1 MSNTIFTEPFKVK
14 NAFTGEERLI
24 TSQQEL
30 DQYLE
35 DSNQRQVQDTY
46 EELERKDKALKE
58 RQDKEEFEKAKLDV
72 RRIKHESHHL
82 SLESKKRVYTKDLRN
97 LRGIKRNEC
106 IERIVKDDLNKPL

>member
-14 NAFTGEERLI
+14 NAFTGEERMI

-30 DQYLE
+30 DKYLE
-35 DSNQRQVQDTY
+35 DSNQRQVQDSY
-46 EELERKDKALKE
+46 EDLERKDKALKE
-58 RQDKEEFEKAKLDV
+58 REEREEFEKAKMDV

-97 LRGIKRNEC
+97 LRGIKRNE
-106 IERIVKDDLNKPL
+106 IIDKKVRDDIPKY

>member
-14 NAFTGEERLI
+14 NAFTGEERMI

-30 DQYLE
+30 DKYLE
-35 DSNQRQVQDTY
+35 DSNQRQVQDSY

-58 RQDKEEFEKAKLDV
+58 REEREEFEKAKMDV

-97 LRGIKRNEC
+97 LRGIKRNE
-106 IERIVKDDLNKPL
+106 IIDKKVRDDIPKY

>member
-14 NAFTGEERLI
+14 NAFTGEERMI

-30 DQYLE
+30 DKYLE
-35 DSNQRQVQDTY
+35 DSNQRQVQDSY

-58 RQDKEEFEKAKLDV
+58 RQEREEFEKAKMDV

-97 LRGIKRNEC
+97 LRGIKRNE
-106 IERIVKDDLNKPL
+106 IIDKKVRDDIPKY